1 MPQYTVTAIDLV
13 IFFGY
18 LFGTRIIFGWYAARK
33 VQKEKG
39 AESYFLGGRNLR
51 WPLIGLSFYVANMSG
66 GSFVALPGSGYHN
79 GIAVYNYEW
88 MPAIIL
94 IFFVL
99 FFLPAFLKAKI
110 FTSPEFL
117 EKRYNATSRLI
128 LSGFFILTSLLI
140 DAAASLYAGG
150 TIVKALYPSFPFW
163 MTIAIGAL
171 IAGVYIAFGGLRAVV
186 LNDVVQAILI
196 VTGGT
201 ILTILT
207 FQEIES
213 WEASKPLRRTAHCN

>member
-1 MPQYTVTAIDLV
+1 MPQYTVTATDLV
-13 IFFGY
+13 IIFGY

-39 AESYFLGGRNLR
+39 AESYFLGERNLR
-51 WPLIGLSFYVANMSG
+51 WPIIGLSFYVANMSG
-66 GSFVALPGSGYHN
+66 GSFVALPGSGYHD

-117 EKRYNATSRLI
+117 EKRYSATSRLI

-163 MTIAIGAL
+163 MTVAIGAL
-171 IAGVYIAFGGLRAVV
+171 IAGVYIAFGGV
-186 LNDVVQAILI
+186 
-196 VTGGT
+196 
-201 ILTILT
+201 
-207 FQEIES
+207 
-213 WEASKPLRRTAHCN
+213 ASRGLE